1 MSTAERAAGDRALLR
16 FLARQGRVSAEDVTR
31 VETLLEAEGA
41 ILHDVLERE
50 GIIGQKD
57 LALML
62 AETLRLR
69 IVDLT
74 TYPLDANVTR
84 ELKENIAARYEV
96 VPISID
102 ERTIEVV
109 TANPLDLEGLK
120 AVEFATGKRVQP
132 VVATHVEVKDAL
144 KHTYRLQESLEQF
157 LQLVPAGESLVV
169 NELNDEGGDLRTIAA
184 DAELPPVIKLADK
197 MLIEGIK
204 SRASDI
210 HVEPETDSVLVRYR
224 VDGIL
229 EEAFRFPK
237 WIQNPLVARLKVM
250 AKLDITERRLPQD
263 GRIQVR
269 YSDKSV
275 DMRVSSLPAQ
285 HGEKI
290 TLRIL
295 DASQGVKI
303 LDRLGLSP
311 NDLKLLRDAA
321 KKPQGM
327 ILITGPTGSGKTTTL
342 YALLREIFSPKTNI
356 VTIENPIEYQLKGIN
371 QVEVNEKQ
379 GLTFGGVLRSV
390 LRQDPDVI
398 LLGEIRD
405 KETAQIAFQAAT
417 TGHLVLSTV
426 HTNDA
431 AGAVT
436 RLIDLGLEPY
446 AIASAMN
453 LVVAQRLVRQLCPTC
468 SKPTELDPEMQRQL
482 HADPVGA
489 TFKENVG
496 CAQCR
501 HTGYRSRLGVYE
513 MLPMT
518 TAMAKL
524 VEAGAGESMV
534 RQQARSEGLHT
545 LLEDAVDKLRTGLT
559 TVEELQRVVQI
570 GDSAGTQ
577 CPGCKKE
584 IAEDYS
590 VCPHC
595 SKTLRST
602 CSGCAKP
609 LNPEWVRCPY
619 CGSAAT
625 VDETPAAAE
634 TPASRRSFKAL
645 VVDDTST
652 IRDVVQHTLEHSDLG
667 LTVLTAEDGPTALEI
682 ASRERP
688 DIVILDISMPGM
700 DGFEVCRRLRSEMRT
715 AFVPVLMLTAHD
727 SEDDVARGFGV
738 GADDYMVK
746 PFRREGLITRVKR
759 ILERTYG
766 SQAVGTALPDTGP
779 SAMAPMTPPMI
790 PAAVAAPAFT
800 APAAT
805 SPDVT
810 AALAELAADRDALRR
825 AVASC
830 ETRLGEL
837 ALQPAPESGNGC
849 PHAATDSGA
858 LDDLKNLIAEMRAM
872 QDRSLDDLRAEMQR
886 TAGLA
891 REALQSANATTTA
904 LPPEQFASMLATV
917 EHLQGEQARMASA
930 VEAVGTND
938 TAVDEECERRLRQ
951 ATQAID
957 ELRTGIDTLRAGWQ
971 RDATAIRAEVR
982 AACEDAWQ
990 RAQTDASAADARLVA
1005 SLEDL
1010 RSEIAGD
1017 RDARTREGARLRGAE
1032 EQANRAQAETLAVA
1046 EKTARELAAVQRTLA
1061 EQQTDRQQDA
1071 ERMAGAEE
1079 SARRA
1084 RAEMLAVA
1092 EQMSAELVTLRRTL
1106 AEQRDGGL
1114 QVGARVAGSEDALQQ
1129 MRSELTSTV
1138 GRLSDEL
1145 TGITRDLE
1153 RHQAER
1159 VADGVRAARERTEM
1173 ERLVAL
1179 QAETRGEG
1187 AGVSAETLLRM
1198 QQEAIAAAQETA
1210 RTMQHD
1216 LLATVDASAR
1226 AAQRDMLA
1234 AAEAGVQAAHQEA
1247 MAANERT
1254 AHELAA
1260 LAQTVSAQHGA
1271 QQQEVQELRHRL
1283 DRGRRAA
1290 VKLVQRV
1297 RAGGAA
1303 VAARVEAREAE
1314 CEEHVASIRDETATM
1329 LGKLR
1334 DEQAAV
1340 TADVNERL
1348 IDLPS
1353 AAEHRSVMAFLDGCE
1368 TQLTEFAARL
1378 DAQGTV
1384 RAASDEASRQQLVV
1398 DVLEVKS
1405 VVARID
1411 GEQRRLAA
1419 DVEERLRSLM
1429 RTAAGGFDVQL
1440 ALLRGKVE
1448 VLARTLR
1455 DRVPVDPAAPTDEGL
1470 LAHRHGL
1477 LDQLRQ
1483 QLTALQSATEWNP
1496 RAVLDL
1502 LVDSTLAAAIT
1513 PFRRILKPAE
1523 SEPAADRG
1531 AEKPAENGA
1540 GASATDEST
1549 SPS

>member
-1 MSTAERAAGDRALLR
+1 MSANPRASGDRALLR
-16 FLARQGRVSAEDVTR
+16 FLARQGRLTPEDVTR
-31 VETLLEAEGA
+31 VEGMLEGEEGVR
-41 ILHDVLERE
+41 LHDVLERE

-84 ELKENIAARYEV
+84 ELKETIATRYEV
-96 VPISID
+96 VPIAID
-102 ERTIEVV
+102 ERQIEVV
-109 TANPLDLEGLK
+109 TANPLDLDGLK

-144 KHTYRLQESLEQF
+144 AHTYRLQESLEQF

-169 NELNDEGGDLRTIAA
+169 NELSDEGDDLRTVAA

-210 HVEPETDSVLVRYR
+210 HVEPEGDSVLVRYR

-269 YSDKSV
+269 FADKNV

-295 DASQGVKI
+295 DASQNIKI
-303 LDRLGLSP
+303 LDRLGISAG
-311 NDLKLLRDAA
+311 DLKVLREAA

-405 KETAQIAFQAAT
+405 KETAQIAFQAAS

-436 RLIDLGLEPY
+436 RLLDLGLEPY
-446 AIASAMN
+446 AIASALN

-468 SKPTELDPEMQRQL
+468 SKPAEVDPETKRQL
-482 HADPVGA
+482 HLDDA
-489 TFKENVG
+489 TGVKQAVG
-496 CAQCR
+496 CTQCR
-501 HTGYRSRLGVYE
+501 HNGYRSRLGVYE

-518 TAMAKL
+518 AAMAKL

-534 RQQARSEGLHT
+534 RQQARTEGLHT
-545 LLEDAVDKLRTGLT
+545 LLDDSVEKLRSGLT
-559 TVEELQRVVQI
+559 SVEELQRVVQI
-570 GDSAGTQ
+570 AQESGGQQ
-577 CPGCKKE
+577 CPGCQKE

-595 SKTLRST
+595 SKVLRAT

-625 VDETPAAAE
+625 VDESPAAEA
-634 TPASRRSFKAL
+634 PATRRSFKAL

-652 IRDVVQHTLEHSDLG
+652 IRDVVKHTLEHSDLG
-667 LTVLTAEDGPTALEI
+667 LAVLTAEDGPTALDI

-688 DIVILDISMPGM
+688 DIVVLDISMPGM

-746 PFRREGLITRVKR
+746 PFRRDGLIARVKR

-766 SQAVGTALPDTGP
+766 SQAVGASPLPDIGP
-779 SAMAPMTPPMI
+779 APM
-790 PAAVAAPAFT
+790 AAAPIS

-805 SPDVT
+805 APSADVMG
-810 AALAELAADRDALRR
+810 AVAELTADRDALR
-825 AVASC
+825 AAIAAC
-830 ETRLGEL
+830 ETRIGEL
-837 ALQPAPESGNGC
+837 ALRPAAEGAISQT
-849 PHAATDSGA
+849 PHDPGA
-858 LDDLKNLIAEMRAM
+858 IEELKTLVADMRAS
-872 QDRSLDDLRAEMQR
+872 QERALAELSVEVQR
-886 TAGLA
+886 TAALA
-891 REALQSANATTTA
+891 HEALQSANAVAAA
-904 LPPEQFASMLATV
+904 LPPSQFTSMLATV
-917 EHLQGEQARMASA
+917 ERLQGEQARLASS
-930 VEAVGTND
+930 VEAAGANGSAT
-938 TAVDEECERRLRQ
+938 DEECERRLRL
-951 ATQAID
+951 ASQAID
-957 ELRTGIDTLRAGWQ
+957 ELRTTLE
-971 RDATAIRAEVR
+971 TART
-982 AACEDAWQ
+982 AWQ
-990 RAQTDASAADARLVA
+990 REVGALRTELRTAADAREESDEAWRRAQSDASNADARLAA

-1010 RSEIAGD
+1010 RSELAGD
-1017 RDARTREGARLRGAE
+1017 REVRTREGTRLRAVE
-1032 EQANRAQAETLAVA
+1032 EQASRSQADMLAAVA
-1046 EKTARELAAVQRTLA
+1046 KAGRDLAAVQRTLA
-1061 EQQTDRQQDA
+1061 ERDAERRHDA
-1071 ERMAGAEE
+1071 ERMAAAEE
-1079 SARRA
+1079 NVRRA
-1084 RAEMLAVA
+1084 RAEMLAAAEETSTEVA
-1092 EQMSAELVTLRRTL
+1092 ALRRTF
-1106 AEQRDGGL
+1106 ADQRDGGAQL
-1114 QVGARVAGSEDALQQ
+1114 GARLAGAEEAMAQARSEIAATLARFGDELARVAGE
-1129 MRSELTSTV
+1129 V
-1138 GRLSDEL
+1138 
-1145 TGITRDLE
+1145 E
-1153 RHQAER
+1153 RHEAER
-1159 VADGVRAARERTEM
+1159 RADATRAEHERAEM
-1173 ERLVAL
+1173 QRLVAS
-1179 QAETRGEG
+1179 QTG
-1187 AGVSAETLLRM
+1187 AREDGAAVSAEALARV
-1198 QQEAIAAAQETA
+1198 QQEAIAAAEAAA
-1210 RTMQHD
+1210 RT
-1216 LLATVDASAR
+1216 AVEAS
-1226 AAQRDMLA
+1226 
-1234 AAEAGVQAAHQEA
+1234 G
-1247 MAANERT
+1247 RT
-1254 AHELAA
+1254 AQQDVVAATERATHDLAA
-1260 LAQTVSAQHGA
+1260 LSRLVSEQHGA
-1271 QQQEVQELRHRL
+1271 QQEELQWLQQRL
-1283 DRGRRAA
+1283 GQARRVA
-1290 VKLVQRV
+1290 VKLVQRMRAAGAANEARAALREAACAEHLEALRGETTETLAQIREAHARLADDV
-1297 RAGGAA
+1297 DARLGDVAGAVEQRATHQQLEGCQTRLADLAARIEAGGAA
-1303 VAARVEAREAE
+1303 
-1314 CEEHVASIRDETATM
+1314 
-1329 LGKLR
+1329 
-1334 DEQAAV
+1334 Q
-1340 TADVNERL
+1340 
-1348 IDLPS
+1348 
-1353 AAEHRSVMAFLDGCE
+1353 
-1368 TQLTEFAARL
+1368 
-1378 DAQGTV
+1378 
-1384 RAASDEASRQQLVV
+1384 AASDDASQRQLAV

-1405 VVARID
+1405 VVARLD

-1419 DVEERLRSLM
+1419 DVEERLRGLM

-1455 DRVPVDPAAPTDEGL
+1455 DRVPVDAAAPTADDGL

-1477 LDQLRQ
+1477 LERLRD
-1483 QLTALQSATEWNP
+1483 QLTALQTATEWNP
-1496 RAVLDL
+1496 RGVLDAL
-1502 LVDSTLAAAIT
+1502 IDSTLAAAIT
-1513 PFRRILKPAE
+1513 PFRRILQLAE
-1523 SEPAADRG
+1523 SDSASEDAPADA
-1531 AEKPAENGA
+1531 A
-1540 GASATDEST
+1540 GARPTDEST